1 MRLAFVDTT
10 LTTPPTGGCQTFLT
24 HLALALR
31 DRGHD
36 VSVITEPGDDS
47 RVADQ
52 IRGAGVRVL
61 DDVWPA
67 TDIPEERAR
76 RLAEWVNR
84 ASLDAYVVS
93 VSRDVGWLALPFLRP
108 ETRTAAVIHS
118 DGPAFYDPLAHYEPF
133 VDCAI
138 GVSGEIHQKL
148 ASRCRIPPERTRQI
162 PYGVD
167 RFSRPQL
174 RARVDEPCDPA
185 GLQLAYVGRIAHSQK
200 RVLDLP
206 LLVSELTGRGVP
218 FVLHMIGDGPDAP
231 RLAEAFRETK
241 GGEQVR
247 WWGWLAPADVRA
259 RLGAPRRAGSRLR
272 RGRPASGPPGGDGPW
287 CRPRRHPDSERE
299 QRDRP
304 RRGERLP
311 GRGRRHGRLRRAP
324 GRDARRPRAPR
335 PPSTRRVGDDRGL
348 FDRAH
353 GLGLRDRPRRAGA
366 ARAAA
371 RGSVP
376 GHAVLPLAPSD
387 LAAADQMAPRGRG
400 RNGTTP
406 AFRGRE
412 GLGPEPGRGR
422 VAARR
427 SATRTAA
434 IA

>member
-1 MRLAFVDTT
+1 VRLAFVDTT
-10 LTTPPTGGCQTFLT
+10 LTTPPTGGCQTFLA
-24 HLALALR
+24 HLAPALR

-36 VSVITEPGDDS
+36 VTVITEPGDDG

-67 TDIPEERAR
+67 TDIPEDRAR
-76 RLAEWVNR
+76 RLAEWANR

-93 VSRDVGWLALPFLRP
+93 VSRDVGWLALPSLRP

-148 ASRCRIPPERTRQI
+148 ASRCRMPPERTRQI

-185 GLQLAYVGRIAHSQK
+185 GLQVAYVGRMAHSQK

-206 LLVSELTGRGVP
+206 RLVSELTGRGVP

-247 WWGWLAPADVRA
+247 WWGWLAPAEVRA
-259 RLGAPRRAGSRLR
+259 RLVRLDALVLVSDVEGLPLALLEAMGHGVVPVVTRIPSGNSEIVRDGENGFLAPVGDMAAFAARLAEMH
-272 RGRPASGPPGGDGPW
+272 GDPA
-287 CRPRRHPDSERE
+287 
-299 QRDRP
+299 
-304 RRGERLP
+304 LLA
-311 GRGRRHGRLRRAP
+311 RLRRAAWETTEGYSIERMASAYEVGLGGP
-324 GRDARRPRAPR
+324 APRAPR
-335 PPSTRRVGDDRGL
+335 PAGPFPIMPSCRSRHPTWLRRIKWRL
-348 FDRAH
+348 
-353 GLGLRDRPRRAGA
+353 AGA
-366 ARAAA
+366 AA
-371 RGSVP
+371 
-376 GHAVLPLAPSD
+376 
-387 LAAADQMAPRGRG
+387 M
-400 RNGTTP
+400 
-406 AFRGRE
+406 
-412 GLGPEPGRGR
+412 
-422 VAARR
+422 ARR
-427 SATRTAA
+427 RLSGAGRTRA
-434 IA
+434 